1 MPERCKTGQLLFD
14 LAVVGGVGLALPL
27 AIGVAVLKYRR
38 FDRARYDAKRVVA
51 QFSVQLREQVDLD
64 VLGGDLLGVVHRVL
78 APEHL
83 ALWLNDPVETATRP
97 APATD
102 GPGSD
107 QVPEARL

>member
-1 MPERCKTGQLLFD
+1 LYRYGEAYLRPERPAPQIITVD
-14 LAVVGGVGLALPL
+14 
-27 AIGVAVLKYRR
+27 
-38 FDRARYDAKRVVA
+38 
-51 QFSVQLREQVDLD
+51 QLREQVDLD

-83 ALWLNDPVETATRP
+83 ALWLNDPVA

>member
-1 MPERCKTGQLLFD
+1 VD
-14 LAVVGGVGLALPL
+14 
-27 AIGVAVLKYRR
+27 
-38 FDRARYDAKRVVA
+38 
-51 QFSVQLREQVDLD
+51 QLREQVDLD

-83 ALWLNDPVETATRP
+83 ALWLNDPVA

>member
-1 MPERCKTGQLLFD
+1 LFNP
-14 LAVVGGVGLALPL
+14 LRRRVQAVVD
-27 AIGVAVLKYRR
+27 RR
-38 FDRARYDAKRVVA
+38 FDRARYDAERVVA

-83 ALWLNDPVETATRP
+83 ALWLNDPVA